1 MPDVDAL
8 AGLRVLDLSSFLAAP
23 QVSAM
28 LGDFGAD
35 VIKVEPPGGDAM
47 RSMGVRRN
55 GYSLMWALVSRN
67 KRSVVVDTDTDD
79 GISQLHQLTTVA
91 DVVVINQP
99 RGLLERW
106 GVTPEEIAGRNPRAV
121 VVSISCFGETG
132 PRAGSPGA
140 GTLAEAFGGL
150 TGLTGEPDGP
160 PVLPSFPLGDTLAAM
175 AGVIGTLLAC
185 YHRDARGGSGQY
197 VDVSMYEPILTLIG
211 PSIAGWAPGTPSPAR
226 TGSRVDGGVPRNVY
240 RSGDGLWMVL
250 SGTTDAQVAR
260 ILRVIGHDTP
270 EDHARFRRSADRLAA
285 ADELDGMVAEWIGCH
300 DRHRVLSVF
309 EEARIPVAPVND
321 LAALAADAQVR
332 ARGSLTELYDDNL
345 GTVVLPSPA
354 ARLGATPG
362 RPRTT
367 GPRLGQHTA
376 EVLAEWLGDRHR
388 SRSADG

>member
-1 MPDVDAL
+1 
-8 AGLRVLDLSSFLAAP
+8 
-23 QVSAM
+23 M

-35 VIKVEPPGGDAM
+35 VVKVEPPGGDAM
-47 RSMGVRRN
+47 RFMGVRRN
-55 GYSLMWALVSRN
+55 GHSLMWALVSRN

-79 GISQLHQLTTVA
+79 GISQLHQLTMVA

-106 GVTPEEIAGRNPRAV
+106 GVTPEEIAGRNSRAV

-132 PRAGSPGA
+132 PRAGTPGA

-160 PVLPSFPLGDTLAAM
+160 PVLPSFPLGDTLVAM

-185 YHRDARGGSGQY
+185 YHRDAGGGSGQH

-211 PSIAGWAPGTPSPAR
+211 PSVAAWAPGTPSPAR
-226 TGSRVDGGVPRNVY
+226 TGSRVTGGVPRNVY

-270 EDHARFRRSADRLAA
+270 EDHVRFGRSADRLAV
-285 ADELDGMVAEWIGCH
+285 ADELDGMVAEWIARH

-309 EEARIPVAPVND
+309 EEARVPVAPVND
-321 LAALAADAQVR
+321 LAALAADAQVQ
-332 ARGSLTELYDDNL
+332 ARGSLTELHDDDL

-354 ARLGATPG
+354 ARLGSTPG
-362 RPRTT
+362 RLRTT

-376 EVLAEWLGDRHR
+376 EVLAEWLGDR
-388 SRSADG
+388 AG